1 MNKIC
6 ITGRLT
12 RDPELRTLQDNISTC
27 TATVAVDR
35 RANRNGE
42 RQADF
47 IPCVF
52 WRQQAEFVAKYFAK
66 GSRIAVIGRLQ
77 LREYTD
83 RDGNKRLAAEIVA
96 EDVEFDGESRTAG
109 QQDNRTTARA
119 ATPDD
124 DIGLPFDLD
133 P

>member
-1 MNKIC
+1 MNRSI
-6 ITGRLT
+6 ITGRLA
-12 RDPELRTLQDNISTC
+12 RDPELRTLQDNVSIC
-27 TATVAVDR
+27 TVTVAVDR
-35 RANRNGE
+35 RPDRNGE
-42 RQADF
+42 RHADF

-66 GSRIAVIGRLQ
+66 GSRIGVVGRLQ

-83 RDGNKRLAAEIVA
+83 RDGNKRTAAEIVA
-96 EDVEFDGESRTAG
+96 DDVEFGGDRPAG
-109 QQDNRTTARA
+109 QQDNRTTTRT